1 MPSRELVTRE
11 RLGRELAVNAATKPL
26 AIGVGAAV
34 AVAAFVIGT
43 AWLLAAAVALY
54 LALAVTTFF
63 DGDEAERVGRDV
75 REKARTRER
84 TQRTAALTPKLALLV
99 ERARAEEQRLVQA
112 VAELDVPYEDVVV
125 EVERLTSEMER
136 IAQRAQLIA
145 NYLGEQRPEDVRR
158 RVHELRGQQG
168 GSDESVRTRGR
179 TIDALTRQL
188 HVLDAL
194 QAELDRFGVEM
205 EHLIASLAIVRGE
218 VVRMT
223 VAGEAAG
230 QEEVGAQLR
239 ELRERV
245 GAVSE
250 EISEAVGR
258 LEP

>member
-34 AVAAFVIGT
+34 AIAAFVIGA

-54 LALAVTTFF
+54 LGLATATFF

-75 REKARTRER
+75 RGKAREREK

-99 ERARAEEQRLVQA
+99 QRARAEEQRLVQA
-112 VAELDVPYEDVVV
+112 VGELGVPYEDVVV
-125 EVERLTSEMER
+125 EVQRLTGEMER
-136 IAQRAQLIA
+136 IAQRAQLVA
-145 NYLGEQRPEDVRR
+145 TYLGEQRPEDVRR
-158 RVHELRGQQG
+158 RVHELRRQQG
-168 GSDESVRTRGR
+168 GSDETVRTRER
-179 TIDALTRQL
+179 TVDALTNQL
-188 HVLDAL
+188 HVLNAL
-194 QAELDRFGVEM
+194 QSELDRFGVEM
-205 EHLIASLAIVRGE
+205 EHLIASLAVVRGE

-230 QEEVGAQLR
+230 QEDVAAQVR

-245 GAVSE
+245 GAISE
-250 EISEAVGR
+250 GISEAVGR